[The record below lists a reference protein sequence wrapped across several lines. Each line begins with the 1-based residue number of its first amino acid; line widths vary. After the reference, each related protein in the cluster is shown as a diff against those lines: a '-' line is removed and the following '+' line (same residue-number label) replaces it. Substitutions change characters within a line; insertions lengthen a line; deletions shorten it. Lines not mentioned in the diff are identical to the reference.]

1 MGTGLSIDPLTM
13 AAIVGKSAKTAGVTT
28 ALLGGAVVAQ
38 TSLPE
43 LAGNLGLVAL
53 LAVLVGRYTFRQL
66 EAYRED
72 LTAAHARATVLLE
85 ELAEERGESRR
96 LELRIHELEDH
107 AHRLNVFIV
116 SAGLGGSPELPEI
129 PPVSP

>member
-1 MGTGLSIDPLTM
+1 LGLSIDPLTM
-13 AAIVGKSAKTAGVTT
+13 AAIVGKAAKTAGATT
-28 ALLGGAVVAQ
+28 VLLGGAVVAQ

-53 LAVLVGRYTFRQL
+53 LALLVGRYTFRQL

-72 LTAAHARATVLLE
+72 LKDAHARGTHLRKLLE
-85 ELAEERGESRR
+85 EERVESRR
-96 LELRIHELEDH
+96 LNLRIHELEDH
-107 AHRLNVFIV
+107 AHRLNVFIT
-116 SAGLGGSPELPEI
+116 SAGLGGAPELPQT

>member
-1 MGTGLSIDPLTM
+1 LSIDPLTM
-13 AAIVGKSAKTAGVTT
+13 AAIVGKAAKTAGVTT

-53 LAVLVGRYTFRQL
+53 LALLVGRYTFRQL

-72 LTAAHARATVLLE
+72 LQDSHARGTKLRELLE
-85 ELAEERGESRR
+85 EERNESRR
-96 LELRIHELEDH
+96 LELRLHELEDY
-107 AHRLNVFIV
+107 AHRLNQFVT
-116 SAGLGGSPELPEI
+116 SAGIPGAPELPAPEAST
-129 PPVSP
+129 P